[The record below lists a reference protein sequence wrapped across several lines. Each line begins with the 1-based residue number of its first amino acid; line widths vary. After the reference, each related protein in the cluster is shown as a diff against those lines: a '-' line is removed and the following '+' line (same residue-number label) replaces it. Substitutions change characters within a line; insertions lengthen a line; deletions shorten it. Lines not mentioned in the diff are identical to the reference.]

1 MQRSQVTHKNGR
13 LIESVPD
20 PFFAIAHQPL
30 CLLDNHGRVVDV
42 NEAFTRLSGYGYRD
56 AAGIAFLEWVHPEE
70 RRVTV
75 AALGA
80 AVAHQQT
87 TTFRARLQGREG
99 DYQELEW
106 TVTGSS
112 GRLFLAGRELPPAE
126 RGSASPVTA
135 AELVELLESAPDV
148 IGLAN
153 AEGRTLYLNRAG
165 REVLGFGPAD
175 DLWHVHI
182 SSYVTETERA
192 RIAREGL
199 PVAAKEGIWT
209 GETVL
214 RSTRGAELPVSLVI
228 MAHKDQ
234 QGRVRRLSAIARDI
248 RDRRRVEEA
257 LSRQAADM
265 ETVARISM
273 ATATLLDTER
283 LLQEVVDIT
292 RERFNLYHAH
302 IYLLNAAGD
311 ALELAAGA
319 GDVGREMI
327 AQGRRIRLTQ
337 ENALVAQ
344 AARSRQSRT
353 ANDVRREEGFPH
365 HPLLPQTRSEMAVPM
380 IFGEQLIGVLDLL
393 DDTVGRFDDV
403 DAHIFATLAA
413 QTAVAL
419 ENARSFARAQEAIA
433 ESSALMRLL
442 TREGWEGYLAQQ
454 TGTRGFLFDAG
465 RAAPLVPL
473 DGSTAPPAEDQD
485 ALVAQPLEV
494 HDEVIG
500 RLALF
505 AGDGEPDD
513 EAVELVAAIAQ
524 QLSARLENLR
534 LTGATQMALTE
545 TASLYRAGSDL
556 NRANTYDEVLD
567 VLRRHSVVGRD
578 AASAIVL
585 FERPWTPEQ
594 KPERFAVAAYFAAF
608 DLSPETMQRVAPPLF
623 GMAGELLRP
632 DSPTFIADI
641 EQENAL
647 PSAVRRFYA
656 EELQS
661 KSALFVPLALGG
673 QWIGYLTAAYPE
685 RAVIAEAD
693 MQRLTTLAGQAAA
706 AVQSIY
712 LLQAAEERARQE
724 RVLRE
729 LSARVRNVTDI
740 DLIMKTAVR
749 EIGQV
754 LGRETFLYLG
764 DDEAPAPQHGENRGP
779 ENG

>member
-1 MQRSQVTHKNGR
+1 
-13 LIESVPD
+13 
-20 PFFAIAHQPL
+20 
-30 CLLDNHGRVVDV
+30 
-42 NEAFTRLSGYGYRD
+42 
-56 AAGIAFLEWVHPEE
+56 
-70 RRVTV
+70 
-75 AALGA
+75 
-80 AVAHQQT
+80 
-87 TTFRARLQGREG
+87 
-99 DYQELEW
+99 
-106 TVTGSS
+106 
-112 GRLFLAGRELPPAE
+112 
-126 RGSASPVTA
+126 
-135 AELVELLESAPDV
+135 
-148 IGLAN
+148 
-153 AEGRTLYLNRAG
+153 
-165 REVLGFGPAD
+165 
-175 DLWHVHI
+175 
-182 SSYVTETERA
+182 
-192 RIAREGL
+192 
-199 PVAAKEGIWT
+199 
-209 GETVL
+209 
-214 RSTRGAELPVSLVI
+214 
-228 MAHKDQ
+228 
-234 QGRVRRLSAIARDI
+234 
-248 RDRRRVEEA
+248 
-257 LSRQAADM
+257 
-265 ETVARISM
+265 
-273 ATATLLDTER
+273 
-283 LLQEVVDIT
+283 
-292 RERFNLYHAH
+292 
-302 IYLLNAAGD
+302 
-311 ALELAAGA
+311 
-319 GDVGREMI
+319 
-327 AQGRRIRLTQ
+327 
-337 ENALVAQ
+337 
-344 AARSRQSRT
+344 
-353 ANDVRREEGFPH
+353 RREEGFPH

-442 TREGWEGYLAQQ
+442 TREGWEGHLAQQ
-454 TGTRGFLFDAG
+454 TGTRGFLCDAG

-594 KPERFAVAAYFAAF
+594 KPERFAVAAFFAAF

-661 KSALFVPLALGG
+661 KSA
-673 QWIGYLTAAYPE
+673 
-685 RAVIAEAD
+685 
-693 MQRLTTLAGQAAA
+693 
-706 AVQSIY
+706 
-712 LLQAAEERARQE
+712 
-724 RVLRE
+724 
-729 LSARVRNVTDI
+729 
-740 DLIMKTAVR
+740 
-749 EIGQV
+749 
-754 LGRETFLYLG
+754 
-764 DDEAPAPQHGENRGP
+764 
-779 ENG
+779 